1 MLGKKDKRVCKTSQS
16 WKRSLHWGIQAEFFL
31 PFSLSSFLSLRTWS
45 LSVNFLF
52 FFFLSGS
59 GSLGVVSGGKKLKD
73 AKLPT

>member
-52 FFFLSGS
+52 FFFSGS
-59 GSLGVVSGGKKLKD
+59 GSLGVVSGGEKIERC
-73 AKLPT
+73 

>member
-52 FFFLSGS
+52 FFFFLAVAP
-59 GSLGVVSGGKKLKD
+59 LELFLGGKKLKD

>member
-52 FFFLSGS
+52 FFFFLSGS
-59 GSLGVVSGGKKLKD
+59 GSLGVVSGGKKIEGC
-73 AKLPT
+73 